1 MRKKEIRKV
10 SAPLVDDIYSA
21 GLAAAALTVDDILA
35 NLRAIVA
42 KAVLEQGVDPADS
55 FEHFDADFSG
65 HMDKHEFKAGLRKLG
80 IKATAAQCE
89 RIMKRFM
96 GAKSKGIRY
105 REFLR
110 IVQPGTQTK
119 KTRALANRV
128 RAMISAA
135 GTYTCVTLLRSARRR
150 RSSKYGDAHV
160 LVGLVLLC

>member
-1 MRKKEIRKV
+1 M
-10 SAPLVDDIYSA
+10 S
-21 GLAAAALTVDDILA
+21 
-35 NLRAIVA
+35 

-96 GAKSKGIRY
+96 GDQSKGIRY

-110 IVQPGTQTK
+110 IVQPGETLTA
-119 KTRALANRV
+119 TWALA
-128 RAMISAA
+128 A
-135 GTYTCVTLLRSARRR
+135 TP
-150 RSSKYGDAHV
+150 
-160 LVGLVLLC
+160 LV

>member
-1 MRKKEIRKV
+1 MSR
-10 SAPLVDDIYSA
+10 
-21 GLAAAALTVDDILA
+21 
-35 NLRAIVA
+35 
-42 KAVLEQGVDPADS
+42 Q
-55 FEHFDADFSG
+55 
-65 HMDKHEFKAGLRKLG
+65 AGLRKLG

-135 GTYTCVTLLRSARRR
+135 GTGIDGLRAPFAYFDDDGDGIISRKEFVSGLRGFGLKLKKRDIHKLLEVLDENCDNDISFDEFVHFVMPDAGAGQARII
-150 RSSKYGDAHV
+150 
-160 LVGLVLLC
+160 